1 MTEYWK
7 SQERKF
13 CDFCQC
19 WIADNKPSIQSHENG
34 KRHKENVAK
43 KISAMSK
50 KSVQLDKE
58 SLEIDKDMKKMEE
71 AAMKAYLNDMKS
83 NPDFTS
89 QQIIQSLEERGELH
103 RLDEV
108 EEKNKSSPPA
118 VNAQNKSC
126 SKPPKECRNVP
137 APSGKEKRTLWVQMK
152 SDEGH
157 TYYWNTETNESAWE
171 IPEGSYKSMADDQS
185 ELEAAQTKADAMKEE
200 LRAFKARENMKKL
213 KPNVVTEEDDDSAA
227 SAMGPAPKPDPYGG
241 WTTVI
246 REEPPMIDLQLP
258 KTEEVPIYIPAV
270 RESRVGMKEKKL
282 ESLDVDDVPTT
293 FKKRKLGFKGN
304 IRRRTGDDSD

>member
-1 MTEYWK
+1 MQTKMTEYWK
-7 SQERKF
+7 SQDRKF

-43 KISAMSK
+43 KLSAMSK
-50 KSVQLDKE
+50 KSVQLHKE

-89 QQIIQSLEERGELH
+89 QQIIQTLEERGELH

-108 EEKNKSSPPA
+108 EGKKKSPPPAAKAQNIKSSKIA
-118 VNAQNKSC
+118 V
-126 SKPPKECRNVP
+126 KET
-137 APSGKEKRTLWVQMK
+137 KETTWVQMT

-157 TYYWNTETNESAWE
+157 TYYWNVETNESTWE
-171 IPEGSYKSMADDQS
+171 VPEGSYKSMADYQS
-185 ELEAAQTKADAMKEE
+185 ELEAAKTKADAMKEE

-213 KPNVVTEEDDDSAA
+213 KPKVVTVEEDEDAGA

-246 REEPPMIDLQLP
+246 REEPSTIDLQLP

-270 RESRVGMKEKKL
+270 RESRVGMKERKL
-282 ESLDVDDVPTT
+282 ESLDADDVPAT

-304 IRRRTGDDSD
+304 IRRRTGDESD